1 MYFIFVS
8 GSKEV
13 KIVRFAAELGKKK
26 QLLLHHQT
34 APVVP

>member
-1 MYFIFVS
+1 MYFSFVS

-13 KIVRFAAELGKKK
+13 KILRFAAELGQKK

-34 APVVP
+34 GPVVP